1 MWGYMVGIC
10 MMINEE
16 QQCQNQTFVPD
27 FSSQTACEI
36 HSVLATSIIN
46 YDLYYI
52 DHVYEIWVAPSN
64 CIDMSESTSEFFKE
78 LD

>member
-1 MWGYMVGIC
+1 MIGIC
-10 MMINEE
+10 MMVDGEM
-16 QQCQNQTFVPD
+16 QCQDQTFVPD

-46 YDLYYI
+46 HDLYYI